1 MNTNLQNELNNYSNK
16 SSNKK
21 YYIFALILLLA
32 SGVAYYYFDKN
43 STNKKQQISYNTQK
57 IKKGD
62 LEVVVNATGNLKPTN
77 SVEIGIEVSGTIKEI
92 YVDFN
97 DEVTVGQVLAV
108 LDTRKLQ
115 SQVDSSSASLIIA
128 KANQQESLV
137 NVNNK
142 KLNLDRTLK
151 MYNQSNKKYPSKNEV
166 DEVRFAYE
174 SSLASYDS
182 AKAKVLQAQSNL
194 KTDQQNLE
202 KAVVK
207 SSINGIVLNREVE
220 VGQTLAATMSA
231 PKLFTL
237 AKDLTN
243 MDLIV
248 SIDEADVA
256 DIKKDL
262 DVTFNVDA
270 HPNEIFKG
278 KIKQVRYNPVEVNGV
293 ITYETVVGVNN
304 ERLLLRP
311 GMTASAKIIT
321 KESKDNI
328 LIPNTALR
336 FKPLIQEPQA
346 KQNSGMNNL
355 VGARAPRKSGESKNI
370 NKSEFKEVWIL
381 ENKEPKKVRV
391 KILESDGKFTSV
403 ESHDLKIDD
412 EIIVSQRSGNEWRK
426 NNNWI

>member
-62 LEVVVNATGNLKPTN
+62 IEVVVNTTGNLKPTN

-355 VGARAPRKSGESKNI
+355 VGARAPRKSGEPKNI

-412 EIIVSQRSGNEWRK
+412 EIIVSQRSGNE
-426 NNNWI
+426 

>member
-32 SGVAYYYFDKN
+32 SGVAYYYFDKK

-278 KIKQVRYNPVEVNGV
+278 KIKQVRLNPVTVNGV
-293 ITYETVVGVNN
+293 VTYETVVGVSN
-304 ERLLLRP
+304 EELLLRP
-311 GMTASAKIIT
+311 GMTATAQIIT
-321 KESKDNI
+321 KQSLDKLI
-328 LIPNTALR
+328 IPNQALR
-336 FKPLIQEPQA
+336 FKPKIQLEQKA
-346 KQNSGMNNL
+346 NTMNL
-355 VGARAPRKSGESKNI
+355 VQGPRRPQGENVSKDLT
-370 NKSEFKEVWIL
+370 KKELSHIYIL
-381 ENKEPKKVRV
+381 ENNQPKRVMV
-391 KILESDGKFTSV
+391 KILETDGKVTTI
-403 ESHDLKIDD
+403 ESNDLKVDD
-412 EIIVSQRSGNEWRK
+412 ELIISQKSDNAK
-426 NNNWI
+426 